1 MNTGLWPSEKPLT
14 EDRVGTK
21 NKAGPEASLKS
32 LLNSSRSEVEPKREL
47 GYTVTA
53 RVSVGRLRLPE
64 S

>member
-1 MNTGLWPSEKPLT
+1 MNTGLWPSEKPLRT
-14 EDRVGTK
+14 RVGTK